1 MGVADDTAK
10 LCSPAKSKD
19 RTADAAK
26 KKAELEKRLQVRA
39 LAVVTAPRVCGVRE
53 YLPSCQDVSGKLS
66 GGKPPKPRGE
76 NGGKGLSVAASQRQ
90 SRLSASS
97 SSSEDSDDDS
107 SSGSG
112 SSTSSDSES
121 DKGR

>member
-1 MGVADDTAK
+1 MILIS

-26 KKAELEKRLQVRA
+26 KKAELEKRLQVRT
-39 LAVVTAPRVCGVRE
+39 LAVVTAPRVCGVTVH
-53 YLPSCQDVSGKLS
+53 LSSCQDVSGKLS

-97 SSSEDSDDDS
+97 SSSSEDSDDDS

-121 DKGR
+121 DKGC

>member
-1 MGVADDTAK
+1 MVVG
-10 LCSPAKSKD
+10 LLSLSPPAKSKD

-26 KKAELEKRLQVRA
+26 KKAELEKRLQVRNWPA
-39 LAVVTAPRVCGVRE
+39 CLSLLLLVRLEVC
-53 YLPSCQDVSGKLS
+53 PSFQDVSGKLS

-76 NGGKGLSVAASQRQ
+76 NGGKGLSAAASQQQ

-97 SSSEDSDDDS
+97 SSSEDSDEDSS

-121 DKGR
+121 EKGR

>member
-1 MGVADDTAK
+1 MSVCEGVVGCECEREWWDVSVCAVSWPGE
-10 LCSPAKSKD
+10 L
-19 RTADAAK
+19 
-26 KKAELEKRLQVRA
+26 AEC
-39 LAVVTAPRVCGVRE
+39 AVVKAPPSSA
-53 YLPSCQDVSGKLS
+53 LPSSSSPQDVSGKLS

-76 NGGKGLSVAASQRQ
+76 TGGKGISVAASQRQ

-97 SSSEDSDDDS
+97 SSSDDSDDSS

-121 DKGR
+121 EKGHR